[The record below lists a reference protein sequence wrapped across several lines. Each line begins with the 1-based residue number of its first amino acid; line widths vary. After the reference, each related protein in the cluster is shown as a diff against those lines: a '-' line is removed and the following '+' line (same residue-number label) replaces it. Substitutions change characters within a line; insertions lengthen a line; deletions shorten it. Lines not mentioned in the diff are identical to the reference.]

1 MESKQEQMKN
11 ENNDETGEGQA
22 QMPIM
27 ADLVCFQK
35 ILSDLQQGLDG
46 VVNQE
51 AKKNQQYYESTLV
64 KLINRLFIEKE
75 GEDDQDDD
83 QDPNPKNQPNNL
95 MTHKNQ
101 LLDRVK
107 KELLH
112 RGQYQEV
119 D

>member
-1 MESKQEQMKN
+1 M
-11 ENNDETGEGQA
+11 
-22 QMPIM
+22 
-27 ADLVCFQK
+27 
-35 ILSDLQQGLDG
+35 
-46 VVNQE
+46 VNQE

-112 RGQYQEV
+112 RGQY
-119 D
+119 